1 MPTKLKSRDGCWL
14 ARVMINGRQVDSK
27 VFPAGR
33 LKGPEWTAA
42 KNWEVQRKKELMAAQ
57 AETQAQ
63 AQPQEQARTL
73 SGFELLL
80 AWGERYLAYAER
92 TMSRATTSEKKTV
105 MKAFFGYCR
114 EEGIASLEA
123 VTRPLLTQWLLDL
136 SEERGP
142 DRANRYRQNLLAA
155 WHSGMEAI
163 EGFPQGAPALERIKP
178 FPVDAVERYVPPEE
192 DVIKVLNEAHGQD
205 LVMLLTYYYTG
216 ARRGEVFRLTWADV
230 NLAEAR
236 IRLVDHKAG
245 GGRQRVRWLAMHPE
259 LVRALAWWRD
269 ARPLPVDNVFMQLQN
284 DVHRGQPFTQRNK
297 LMPLLCKRAGVRP
310 FGFHALRHKAAS
322 IAFEAGG
329 LNAAQILMG
338 HSRATTTDRYV
349 RSAGLYSRQDVITEA
364 LGGSGIGQ
372 AAEGLLEKEMP
383 QEVTTP
389 GANCKRSIVNG
400 MLQ

>member
-14 ARVMINGRQVDSK
+14 GRVVINGRQVDSK

-33 LKGPEWTAA
+33 MKGPEWTEA
-42 KNWEVQRKKELMAAQ
+42 KNWEVQRKKELLAAQ
-57 AETQAQ
+57 VQSK
-63 AQPQEQARTL
+63 TL
-73 SGFELLL
+73 SGCELLL
-80 AWGERYLAYAER
+80 AWGERYLAYVAR
-92 TMSRATTSEKKTV
+92 TMSRSTSSEKKTV
-105 MKAFFGYCR
+105 MKDFFRYCR
-114 EEGIASLEA
+114 EEGICSLEA
-123 VTRPLLTQWLLDL
+123 VSKPMLMQWLLDV

-142 DRANRYRQNLLAA
+142 DRANRYRKNLLAA
-155 WHSGMEAI
+155 WHWGMDAL
-163 EGFPQGAPALERIKP
+163 EGFPQEQPLLERIKP
-178 FPVDAVERYVPPEE
+178 FPVDAGERYVPPEE

-230 NLAEAR
+230 NLTAAR
-236 IRLVDHKAG
+236 MRLVDHKAG

-269 ARPLPVDNVFMQLQN
+269 ARPLQVENVFMQLQN
-284 DVHRGQPFTQRNK
+284 DAALGQPFKQRNK
-297 LMPLLCKRAGVRP
+297 LMPLLCARAGVRP

-329 LNAAQILMG
+329 LNAAQMLMG

-349 RSAGLYSRQDVITEA
+349 RSAGLYSRQDVITDA
-364 LGGSGIGQ
+364 LGGSGIGL
-372 AAEGLLEKEMP
+372 AAEELLEKEMP
-383 QEVTTP
+383 QEVMTP

>member
-14 ARVMINGRQVDSK
+14 GRVVINGRQVDSK

-33 LKGPEWTAA
+33 MKGPEWTEA
-42 KNWEVQRKKELMAAQ
+42 KNWEVQRKKELRAAQ
-57 AETQAQ
+57 VQSK
-63 AQPQEQARTL
+63 TL
-73 SGFELLL
+73 SGCELLL
-80 AWGERYLAYAER
+80 AWGERYLAFAER
-92 TMSRATTSEKKTV
+92 TMSRSTSIEKKTV
-105 MKAFFGYCR
+105 MKDFFRYCR
-114 EEGIASLEA
+114 EEGICSLEA
-123 VTRPLLTQWLLDL
+123 VSKPMLTQWLLDV

-142 DRANRYRQNLLAA
+142 DRANRYRKNLLAA
-155 WHSGMEAI
+155 WHWGMDAL
-163 EGFPQGAPALERIKP
+163 EGFPQEQPLLERIKP
-178 FPVDAVERYVPPEE
+178 FPVDAGERYVPPEE

-230 NLAEAR
+230 NLTEAR
-236 IRLVDHKAG
+236 MRLVDHKAG

-269 ARPLPVDNVFMQLQN
+269 ARPLQVENVFMQLQN
-284 DVHRGQPFTQRNK
+284 DAALGQPFKQRNK
-297 LMPLLCKRAGVRP
+297 LMPLLCARAGVRP

-329 LNAAQILMG
+329 LNAAQMLMG
-338 HSRATTTDRYV
+338 HSRTTTTDRYV
-349 RSAGLYSRQDVITEA
+349 RSAGLYSRQDVITDA

-372 AAEGLLEKEMP
+372 VAEGLLAKEMS

-389 GANCKRSIVNG
+389 GANCKRSIVNR

>member
-14 ARVMINGRQVDSK
+14 GRVVINGRQVDSK

-33 LKGPEWTAA
+33 MKGPEWTEA
-42 KNWEVQRKKELMAAQ
+42 KNWEVQRKKELLAAQ
-57 AETQAQ
+57 VQSK
-63 AQPQEQARTL
+63 TL
-73 SGFELLL
+73 SGCELLL
-80 AWGERYLAYAER
+80 AWGERYLAFTER
-92 TMSRATTSEKKTV
+92 TMSRSTSIEKKTV
-105 MKAFFGYCR
+105 MKDFFRYCR
-114 EEGIASLEA
+114 EEGICSLEA
-123 VTRPLLTQWLLDL
+123 VSKPMLMQWLLDV

-142 DRANRYRQNLLAA
+142 DRANRYRKNLLAA
-155 WHSGMEAI
+155 WHWGMDAL
-163 EGFPQGAPALERIKP
+163 EGFPQEQPLLERIKP
-178 FPVDAVERYVPPEE
+178 FPVDAGERYVPPEE

-230 NLAEAR
+230 NLTEAR
-236 IRLVDHKAG
+236 MRLVDHKAG

-269 ARPLPVDNVFMQLQN
+269 ARPLQVENVFMQLQN
-284 DVHRGQPFTQRNK
+284 DAALGQPFKQRNK
-297 LMPLLCKRAGVRP
+297 LMPLLCARAGVRP

-329 LNAAQILMG
+329 LNAAQMLMG
-338 HSRATTTDRYV
+338 HARATTTDRYV
-349 RSAGLYSRQDVITEA
+349 RSAGLYSRQDVITDA
-364 LGGSGIGQ
+364 LGGSGIGL
-372 AAEGLLEKEMP
+372 AAEELLEKEMP
-383 QEVTTP
+383 QEVMTP

>member
-14 ARVMINGRQVDSK
+14 GRVVINGRQVDSK

-33 LKGPEWTAA
+33 MKGPEWTEA
-42 KNWEVQRKKELMAAQ
+42 KNWEVQRKKELLAAQ
-57 AETQAQ
+57 VQSK
-63 AQPQEQARTL
+63 TL

-80 AWGERYLAYAER
+80 AWGERYLAYVAR
-92 TMSRATTSEKKTV
+92 TMSRSTSIEKKTV
-105 MKAFFGYCR
+105 MKDFFRYCR
-114 EEGIASLEA
+114 EEGICSLDA
-123 VTRPLLTQWLLDL
+123 VSKPMLMQWLLDV

-142 DRANRYRQNLLAA
+142 DRANRYRKNLLAA
-155 WHSGMEAI
+155 WHWGMDAL
-163 EGFPQGAPALERIKP
+163 EGFPQEQPLLERIKP
-178 FPVDAVERYVPPEE
+178 FPVDAGERYVPPEE

-230 NLAEAR
+230 NLTEAR
-236 IRLVDHKAG
+236 MRLVDHKAG

-269 ARPLPVDNVFMQLQN
+269 ARPLQVENVFMQLQN
-284 DVHRGQPFTQRNK
+284 DAALGQPFKQRNK
-297 LMPLLCKRAGVRP
+297 LMPLLCARAGVRP

-329 LNAAQILMG
+329 LNAAQMLMG

-349 RSAGLYSRQDVITEA
+349 RSAGLYSRQDVITDA
-364 LGGSGIGQ
+364 LGGSGIGL
-372 AAEGLLEKEMP
+372 AAEELLEKEMP

-389 GANCKRSIVNG
+389 GANCKRSIVNR

>member
-14 ARVMINGRQVDSK
+14 GRVVINGRQVDSK

-33 LKGPEWTAA
+33 MKGPEWTEA
-42 KNWEVQRKKELMAAQ
+42 KNWEVQRKKELLAAQ
-57 AETQAQ
+57 V
-63 AQPQEQARTL
+63 QPKTL
-73 SGFELLL
+73 SGCELLL
-80 AWGERYLAYAER
+80 AWGERYLAFAER
-92 TMSRATTSEKKTV
+92 TMSRSTSIEKKTV
-105 MKAFFGYCR
+105 MKDFFRYCR
-114 EEGIASLEA
+114 EEGICSLEA
-123 VTRPLLTQWLLDL
+123 VSKPMLTQWLLDV

-142 DRANRYRQNLLAA
+142 DRANRYRKNLLAA
-155 WHSGMEAI
+155 WHWGMDAL
-163 EGFPQGAPALERIKP
+163 EGFPQEQPLLERIKP
-178 FPVDAVERYVPPEE
+178 FPVDAGERYVPPEE

-230 NLAEAR
+230 NLTEAR
-236 IRLVDHKAG
+236 MRLVDHKAG

-269 ARPLPVDNVFMQLQN
+269 ARPLQVENVFMQLQN
-284 DVHRGQPFTQRNK
+284 DAALGQPFKQRNK
-297 LMPLLCKRAGVRP
+297 LMPLLCARAGVRP

-329 LNAAQILMG
+329 LNAAQMLMG

-349 RSAGLYSRQDVITEA
+349 RSAGLYSRQDVITDA
-364 LGGSGIGQ
+364 LGGSGIGL
-372 AAEGLLEKEMP
+372 AAEELLEKEMP
-383 QEVTTP
+383 QEVMTP

>member
-14 ARVMINGRQVDSK
+14 GRVVINGRQVDSK

-33 LKGPEWTAA
+33 MKGPEWTEA
-42 KNWEVQRKKELMAAQ
+42 KNWEVQRKKELLVAQ
-57 AETQAQ
+57 VQLK
-63 AQPQEQARTL
+63 TL
-73 SGFELLL
+73 SGCELLL
-80 AWGERYLAYAER
+80 AWGERYLVFAER
-92 TMSRATTSEKKTV
+92 TMSRSTSIEKKTV
-105 MKAFFGYCR
+105 MKDFFRYCR
-114 EEGIASLEA
+114 EEGICSLEA
-123 VTRPLLTQWLLDL
+123 ISKPMLMQWLLDV

-142 DRANRYRQNLLAA
+142 DRANRYRKNLLAA
-155 WHSGMEAI
+155 WHWGMDAL
-163 EGFPQGAPALERIKP
+163 EGFPQEQPLLERIKP
-178 FPVDAVERYVPPEE
+178 FPVDAGERYVPPEE

-230 NLAEAR
+230 NLTEAR
-236 IRLVDHKAG
+236 MRLVDHKAG

-269 ARPLPVDNVFMQLQN
+269 ARPLQVENVFMQLQN
-284 DVHRGQPFTQRNK
+284 DAALGQPFKQRNK
-297 LMPLLCKRAGVRP
+297 LMPLLCARAGVRP

-329 LNAAQILMG
+329 LNAAQMLMG

-349 RSAGLYSRQDVITEA
+349 RSAGLYSRQDVITDA
-364 LGGSGIGQ
+364 LGGSGIGL
-372 AAEGLLEKEMP
+372 AAEELLEKEMP
-383 QEVTTP
+383 QEVMTP
-389 GANCKRSIVNG
+389 GANCKRSIVNR

>member
-14 ARVMINGRQVDSK
+14 GRVVINGRQVDSK
-27 VFPAGR
+27 VFPPGR
-33 LKGPEWTAA
+33 MKGPEWTEA
-42 KNWEVQRKKELMAAQ
+42 KNWEVQRKKELLAAQ
-57 AETQAQ
+57 VQSK
-63 AQPQEQARTL
+63 TL
-73 SGFELLL
+73 SGCELLL
-80 AWGERYLAYAER
+80 AWGERYLAFTER
-92 TMSRATTSEKKTV
+92 TMSRSTSIEKKTV
-105 MKAFFGYCR
+105 MKDFFRYCR
-114 EEGIASLEA
+114 EEGICSLEA
-123 VTRPLLTQWLLDL
+123 VSKPMLMQWLLDV

-142 DRANRYRQNLLAA
+142 DRANRYRKNLLAA
-155 WHSGMEAI
+155 WHWGMDAL
-163 EGFPQGAPALERIKP
+163 EGFPQEQPLLERIKP
-178 FPVDAVERYVPPEE
+178 FPVDAGERYVPPEE

-230 NLAEAR
+230 NLTAAR
-236 IRLVDHKAG
+236 MRLEDHKAG

-269 ARPLPVDNVFMQLQN
+269 ARPLQVENVFMQLQN
-284 DVHRGQPFTQRNK
+284 DAALGQPFKQRNK
-297 LMPLLCKRAGVRP
+297 LMPLLCARAGVRP

-329 LNAAQILMG
+329 LNAAQMLMG

-349 RSAGLYSRQDVITEA
+349 RSAGLYSRQDVITDA
-364 LGGSGIGQ
+364 LGGSGIGL
-372 AAEGLLEKEMP
+372 AAEELLEKEMP
-383 QEVTTP
+383 QEVMTL

>member
-14 ARVMINGRQVDSK
+14 GRVVINGRQVDSK

-33 LKGPEWTAA
+33 MKGPEWTEA
-42 KNWEVQRKKELMAAQ
+42 KNWEVQRKKELLAAQ
-57 AETQAQ
+57 V
-63 AQPQEQARTL
+63 QPKTL
-73 SGFELLL
+73 SGCELLL
-80 AWGERYLAYAER
+80 AWGERYLAFTER
-92 TMSRATTSEKKTV
+92 TMSRSTSIEKKTV
-105 MKAFFGYCR
+105 MKDFFRYCR
-114 EEGIASLEA
+114 EEGICSLEA
-123 VTRPLLTQWLLDL
+123 VSKPMLTQWLLDV

-142 DRANRYRQNLLAA
+142 DRANRYRKNLLAA
-155 WHSGMEAI
+155 WHWGMDAL
-163 EGFPQGAPALERIKP
+163 EGFPQEQPLLERIKP
-178 FPVDAVERYVPPEE
+178 FPVDAGERYVPPEE

-230 NLAEAR
+230 NLTEAR
-236 IRLVDHKAG
+236 MRLVDHKAG

-269 ARPLPVDNVFMQLQN
+269 ARPLQVENVFMQLQN
-284 DVHRGQPFTQRNK
+284 DAALGQPFKQRNK
-297 LMPLLCKRAGVRP
+297 LMPLLCARAGVRP

-329 LNAAQILMG
+329 LNAAQMLMG

-349 RSAGLYSRQDVITEA
+349 RSAGLYSRQDVITDA
-364 LGGSGIGQ
+364 LGGSGIGL
-372 AAEGLLEKEMP
+372 AAEELLEKEMP
-383 QEVTTP
+383 QEVMTP

>member
-14 ARVMINGRQVDSK
+14 GRVVINGRQVDSK

-33 LKGPEWTAA
+33 MKGPEWTEA
-42 KNWEVQRKKELMAAQ
+42 KNWEVQRKKELLAAQ
-57 AETQAQ
+57 GKPE
-63 AQPQEQARTL
+63 TL
-73 SGFELLL
+73 SGCELLL
-80 AWGERYLAYAER
+80 AWGERYLAFVER
-92 TMSRATTSEKKTV
+92 TMSRSTSIEKKTV
-105 MKAFFGYCR
+105 MKAFFSHCR
-114 EEGIASLEA
+114 EEGIFSLAA
-123 VTRPLLTQWLLDL
+123 VSKPMLMQWLLDV

-142 DRANRYRQNLLAA
+142 DRANRYRKNLLAA
-155 WHSGMEAI
+155 WHWGMESV
-163 EGFPQGAPALERIKP
+163 EGFPQEPPLLERIKP
-178 FPVDAVERYVPPEE
+178 FPVDAGERYVPPEE

-230 NLAEAR
+230 NLDEAR

-245 GGRQRVRWLAMHPE
+245 NGRQRVRWLAMHPE

-269 ARPLPVDNVFMQLQN
+269 ARPLQVENVFMQLQN
-284 DVHRGQPFTQRNK
+284 AAALGQPFTQRNR
-297 LMPLLCKRAGVRP
+297 LMPLLCERAGVRS

-338 HSRATTTDRYV
+338 HTRATTTDRYV
-349 RSAGLYSRQDVITEA
+349 RSAGLYSRQDVITNA
-364 LGGSGIGQ
+364 LGGSVIGQ

-389 GANCKRSIVNG
+389 GAICKRSIVNR